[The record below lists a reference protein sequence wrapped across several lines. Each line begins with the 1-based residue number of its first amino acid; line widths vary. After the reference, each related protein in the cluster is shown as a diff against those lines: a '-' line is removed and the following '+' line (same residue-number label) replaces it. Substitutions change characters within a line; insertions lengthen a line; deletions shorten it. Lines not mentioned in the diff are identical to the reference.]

1 MNQLGIDLEAL
12 VANISV
18 LITAWGLKALGAI
31 FVLIAGRI
39 VAGWARRA
47 TQALLHRS
55 KTDLTLIPF
64 VSGLVYYFLL
74 AFVIIAV
81 LGMVGIQTASLIA
94 VLGAAG
100 LAVGLALQG
109 TLAKFAS
116 GTMLLIF
123 RPFRKGDFV
132 QIAGV
137 SGSVDAINI
146 FTTSLNTPDNVAIVI
161 PNSNV
166 WGQTIKNY
174 AANATRRIDM
184 VVGISYEDDMGKA
197 VEAIHAIL
205 KADPRVLGEPA
216 PAVAVSELGASSV
229 DIVVRPW
236 CKREDYWSL
245 RCDLTRTFKEELE
258 KAGCSLPFPQRD
270 VHLYHAAGSAA

>member
-1 MNQLGIDLEAL
+1 MNQLGIDLSGSIE
-12 VANISV
+12 NISV
-18 LITAWGLKALGAI
+18 LITTWGLKVLGAI
-31 FVLIAGRI
+31 VFLIVGRM
-39 VAGWARRA
+39 VAGWARRLSRNVLQRGKA
-47 TQALLHRS
+47 DPA
-55 KTDLTLIPF
+55 LIPF

-94 VLGAAG
+94 LLGAAG

-109 TLAKFAS
+109 TLANFAA

-123 RPFRKGDFV
+123 RPFRKGDF
-132 QIAGV
+132 IEAAGV
-137 SGSVDAINI
+137 SGSVDAIRI
-146 FTTSLNTPDNVAIVI
+146 FTTALNTPDNVAIVV
-161 PNSNV
+161 PNSSI

-174 AANATRRIDM
+174 ATNATRRIDF
-184 VVGISYEDDMGKA
+184 VVGISYDDDIGRA

-205 KADPRVLGEPA
+205 KADQRILSDPA

-229 DIVVRPW
+229 DIIVRPW
-236 CKREDYWSL
+236 CKREDYWTL

-258 KAGCSLPFPQRD
+258 KAGCSFPYPQRD
-270 VHLYHAAGSAA
+270 VHLYQAAGNAA

>member
-1 MNQLGIDLEAL
+1 MNQLGIDLETL

-18 LITAWGLKALGAI
+18 LITAWGLKAFGAI
-31 FVLIAGRI
+31 LLLIAGRF

-47 TQALLHRS
+47 TRTLLNRG
-55 KTDLTLIPF
+55 KTDPILIPF
-64 VSGLVYYFLL
+64 VSGLVYYLLL

-109 TLAKFAS
+109 TLANFAA

-123 RPFRKGDFV
+123 RPFRKGDF
-132 QIAGV
+132 IEAAGV

-161 PNSNV
+161 PNSSV

-174 AANATRRIDM
+174 AANATRRIDLL
-184 VVGISYEDDMGKA
+184 VGISYEDDIGKA
-197 VEAIHAIL
+197 IEAIHTIL
-205 KADPRVLGEPA
+205 KADPRVLSDPA

-229 DIVVRPW
+229 DIIVRPW
-236 CKREDYWSL
+236 CKREDYGPL

-258 KAGCSLPFPQRD
+258 KAGCSFPFPQRD